1 MRQADAEALTRF
13 GIEPIQL
20 MEAAGLQTARL
31 VASLFEG
38 IDGKLI
44 AVVCGSGNNGGD
56 AMVSARYLRQRG
68 AQVRIVGV
76 PPSRDTS
83 LPAHQLRT
91 IQSLGIDWTD
101 ARAAPLD
108 VDADLI
114 IDGLLGT
121 GVRLPLRPQEDR
133 IIEAVNRVGAPVVAI
148 DVPSG
153 LDADTGAGADRCVK
167 ASMTVTLGLL
177 KPGLLRCTAAGQVFL
192 ADIGL
197 PVDLFR
203 DQEAAIHAIFAL
215 GDLVELV

>member
-1 MRQADAEALTRF
+1 
-13 GIEPIQL
+13 
-20 MEAAGLQTARL
+20 
-31 VASLFEG
+31 
-38 IDGKLI
+38 
-44 AVVCGSGNNGGD
+44 
-56 AMVSARYLRQRG
+56 
-68 AQVRIVGV
+68 VRIVGV
-76 PPSRDTS
+76 PPGRDTA

-101 ARAAPLD
+101 ARAAPID

-114 IDGLLGT
+114 IDGLIGT

-133 IIEAVNRVGAPVVAI
+133 IIEAVNRVRALIVAI

-153 LDADTGAGADRCVK
+153 LDADTGAGADRCVN
-167 ASMTVTLGLL
+167 ASVTVTLGLP
-177 KPGLLRCTAAGQVFL
+177 KPGLVGCKAAGRVFL

-203 DQEAAIHAIFAL
+203 DQEAAIRGIFAL